1 MVSWKSTQRAA
12 YCAGIRNA
20 ALDLT
25 KRKPTVDVRCI
36 PMAVIEYT
44 FAAAG
49 GIVLLGSNSNMPVWA
64 INGCCLHCGCRLAW
78 ILVPGN
84 PAYPLLLP

>member
-44 FAAAG
+44 FATAG
-49 GIVLLGSNSNMPVWA
+49 GVLL
-64 INGCCLHCGCRLAW
+64 LA
-78 ILVPGN
+78 
-84 PAYPLLLP
+84 